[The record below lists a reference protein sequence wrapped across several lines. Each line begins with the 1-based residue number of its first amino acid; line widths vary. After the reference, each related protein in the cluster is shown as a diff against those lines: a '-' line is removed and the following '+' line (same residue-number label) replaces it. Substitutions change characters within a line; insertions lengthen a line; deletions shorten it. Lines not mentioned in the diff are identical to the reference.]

1 MKRIG
6 YGQVEP
12 NHLSAQRN
20 GKIYAQLPADSAL
33 TLIENGMFLKYD
45 YAAGVANIDGEVAID
60 GEWLLVYNEVKTY
73 DARESYKDFALKAE
87 NAHDGVLVPRLF
99 KTDIGDIFTTNC
111 IGAYGA
117 ANAATNINDTLT
129 FGTNE
134 DVGDYLIINGGY
146 LTPSAT
152 KAANGGMT
160 WKIVKQ
166 YTMPDGQ
173 GALKIQRVQ

>member
-73 DARESYKDFALKAE
+73 DARETYKDFALKAE

-99 KTDIGDIFTTNC
+99 KTDVGDIFTTNC
-111 IGAYGA
+111 IGEASVA
-117 ANAATNINDTLT
+117 L
-129 FGTNE
+129 
-134 DVGDYLIINGGY
+134 GDLLSPRAKDGILSKSGDSEN
-146 LTPSAT
+146 
-152 KAANGGMT
+152 MQ
-160 WKIVKQ
+160 WQVVKI
-166 YTMPDGQ
+166 YTMPDHQPGVK
-173 GALKIQRVQ
+173 LIRVK